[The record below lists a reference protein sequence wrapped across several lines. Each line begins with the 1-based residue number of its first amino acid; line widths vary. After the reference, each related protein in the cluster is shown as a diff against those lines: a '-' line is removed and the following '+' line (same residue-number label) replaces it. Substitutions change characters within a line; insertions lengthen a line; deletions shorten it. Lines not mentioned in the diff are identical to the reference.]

1 MQGHVPHHGVPYMC
15 NHLENPQAVI
25 VGSLDL
31 DVDVGEPK
39 NVSRTREG
47 ITYLGKS
54 NAMRFTKSLRVRTCC
69 RIQEAGGDDN
79 AALKSVKKVLRCFA
93 TTYQIRQRRGGPSPP
108 PTLTVLPAQ
117 PMPPI
122 TTRTPPPPTLTIP
135 IHPYQPI
142 NYHHHHVPPRTSTI
156 ASFSTPSGRSCS
168 QTYTSSSMLAQCVAR
183 HPFITCQRPLT
194 SALTSAVHVA
204 RL

>member
-135 IHPYQPI
+135 SIPTSLSTITTTTFLHERRPSLVFQRLRADPAAKRI
-142 NYHHHHVPPRTSTI
+142 RPPRCWHNAWPDI
-156 ASFSTPSGRSCS
+156 
-168 QTYTSSSMLAQCVAR
+168 
-183 HPFITCQRPLT
+183 
-194 SALTSAVHVA
+194 
-204 RL
+204 RLSPVKGL